1 LAGDDKKP
9 AAAICING
17 LGIERCEVWTLAAGL
32 RCHVGGVMV
41 VAVRFAGERT
51 HAAGTM
57 KDAASDVNE
66 LKPRSALVS
75 RAPGV
80 ALAIDRAPTY
90 WRRSPVR

>member
-1 LAGDDKKP
+1 
-9 AAAICING
+9 
-17 LGIERCEVWTLAAGL
+17 
-32 RCHVGGVMV
+32 
-41 VAVRFAGERT
+41 
-51 HAAGTM
+51 M